1 MRFELFIARRYL
13 KARRKQVVI
22 SFITVISV
30 LGVMTGVAALII
42 ILSMY
47 AGMSLDL
54 QGKILGATAHITA
67 LPRGAGGLAGYT
79 AMADEIARV
88 PGVRAVTPAVYV
100 QALASSGT
108 SSTGLILKG
117 VDPAAE
123 AKLAAGLG
131 VLRTGRFEDLNARRA
146 AILGNQLARHLGV
159 EAGMPVTLIVPRG
172 TLTPLGLMPR
182 IHRYRV
188 VGTFESGL
196 YDLDNTWAFISL
208 DEARALAGLASDAV
222 QALEIRVTDIY
233 AVPAIQAEI
242 ARRLGDRAGLTNWI
256 ETNRPLFAALQ
267 LEKWGMF
274 LAIGLIVLVAAL
286 NIVTTLILM
295 VMEKS
300 RDIAIL
306 RATGATERQI
316 MRVFI
321 WQGMI
326 IGLIGTAL
334 GSALGVGLAWAADRY
349 KWIRLDAAVYSI
361 PYLPFRIS
369 AWDVL
374 FVAAAALLISF
385 LATLYPSRQA
395 ARLNPVEAIRYE

>member
-54 QGKILGATAHITA
+54 QGKILGATAHITV
-67 LPRGAGGLAGYT
+67 LPRGAGGLAGYRELG
-79 AMADEIARV
+79 AAVAAV

-108 SSTGLILKG
+108 ASAGLVLKG

-123 AKLAAGLG
+123 ARLAGSLG
-131 VLRTGRFEDLNARRA
+131 VLRTGRFEALAGRRTV
-146 AILGNQLARHLGV
+146 ILGAELAKSLDAA
-159 EAGMPVTLIVPRG
+159 AGAPITLIVPKG

-196 YDLDNTWAFISL
+196 FDLDNTWAFISL
-208 DEARALAGLASDAV
+208 DEARALAGLPADTV
-222 QALEIRVTDIY
+222 QALEVRVHDIY

-242 ARRLGDRAGLTNWI
+242 GRRLGERAGLTNWI

-274 LAIGLIVLVAAL
+274 LAIGLIVLVASL

-306 RATGATERQI
+306 RAMGATERQI
-316 MRVFI
+316 MRVFV

-326 IGLIGTAL
+326 IGCIGTLL
-334 GSALGVGLAWAADRY
+334 GAALGVGLAWAGDHY

-369 AWDVL
+369 SWDVL
-374 FVAAAALLISF
+374 LVAGAALLISF